1 MSEFTSPI
9 TTGELEKIN
18 ALEQDDVYK
27 EFLAGIVELEKLQQK
42 TGEKEY
48 TREYDKRFLKL
59 LERMNI
65 LQEEDEK

>member
-1 MSEFTSPI
+1 MDDFTFNPKI
-9 TTGELEKIN
+9 LEKIN

-27 EFLAGIVELEKLQQK
+27 EFLAGLVELEKLQQK

>member
-1 MSEFTSPI
+1 MDDFTFNPKI
-9 TTGELEKIN
+9 LEKIN

>member
-1 MSEFTSPI
+1 MDDFTFNPKI
-9 TTGELEKIN
+9 LDKIN
-18 ALEQDDVYK
+18 ALEQDDEYK
-27 EFLAGIVELEKLQQK
+27 EFLAGIVELEKLQLK

>member
-1 MSEFTSPI
+1 MDDFTFNPKI
-9 TTGELEKIN
+9 LEKIN
-18 ALEQDDVYK
+18 ALENDDVYK
-27 EFLAGIVELEKLQQK
+27 EFLAGLVELEKLQQK

>member
-1 MSEFTSPI
+1 MDNFTFNPKI
-9 TTGELEKIN
+9 LEKIN
-18 ALEQDDVYK
+18 ALDQDDVYK

>member
-1 MSEFTSPI
+1 MDDFTFNPKI
-9 TTGELEKIN
+9 LEKIN
-18 ALEQDDVYK
+18 ALEQDDEYN
-27 EFLAGIVELEKLQQK
+27 EFLKGIVELEKLQLK

>member
-1 MSEFTSPI
+1 MDDFTFNPKI
-9 TTGELEKIN
+9 LEKIN
-18 ALEQDDVYK
+18 ALDQDDEYK
-27 EFLAGIVELEKLQQK
+27 EFLAGIVELEKLQLK

>member
-1 MSEFTSPI
+1 M
-9 TTGELEKIN
+9 
-18 ALEQDDVYK
+18 YK

>member
-1 MSEFTSPI
+1 MDDFTFNPKI
-9 TTGELEKIN
+9 LEKIN

-27 EFLAGIVELEKLQQK
+27 EFLAGIVELEKLQLK
-42 TGEKEY
+42 TGDKEY

>member
-1 MSEFTSPI
+1 MDDFTFNPKI
-9 TTGELEKIN
+9 LEKIN
-18 ALEQDDVYK
+18 VLENDDVYK
-27 EFLAGIVELEKLQQK
+27 EFLAGLVELEKLQLK

-59 LERMNI
+59 LEKMNI